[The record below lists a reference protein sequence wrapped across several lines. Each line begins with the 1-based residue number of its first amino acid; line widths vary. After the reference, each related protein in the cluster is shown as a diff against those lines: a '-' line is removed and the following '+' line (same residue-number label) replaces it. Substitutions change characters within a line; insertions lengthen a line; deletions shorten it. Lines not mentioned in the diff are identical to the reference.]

1 MLALVLTSASALTPV
16 YGVIIDAGPTTT
28 RLQTYQWDADDEQQ
42 LPIPVGKS
50 SESKTPLHLAYYR
63 PEIVPDVFKEIMP
76 AAIDAVP
83 EQLQPQTTIYCFGTS
98 GMRRIQEDE
107 RQAVINA
114 IKDHLKSNYT
124 FKVADDSVDALTIQ
138 EEGLYQWI
146 AVNLVLDN
154 FDDGKTTVPV
164 ADMSERS
171 TNVVFATD
179 ASGDAYSRHVYDVA
193 IFGKTLRVFC
203 YSYEE
208 LGIDEG
214 EENYTNSI
222 AQVVGRSSIDAACYP
237 QGYQAQFKYLDIN
250 GTGNYD
256 DCYSSLSTSTLITKD
271 CSGTFCGFEG
281 LAMPNSMSKKN
292 LYGISVFAD
301 PVEMFKLT
309 PKLSENIEFAKKYCA
324 KSIDDLQGDYVGVS
338 QDQLAKYCLMM
349 AYTYNFLVRGLGIS
363 EDEEVQRIT
372 TGNVTNITTGEE
384 VEVTVGWSYGAI
396 LTRTSASLVI
406 DQPEGFS
413 KILAIILGVAA
424 VLILIL
430 VITCI
435 IVRCK
440 KAEREKDELNIRQYH
455 HAIFQTEQQQLI
467 QEQELEQQQQ
477 PRPEQQEESQ
487 QQQSPREE
495 QQENEEPPAP

>member
-1 MLALVLTSASALTPV
+1 MLWLAITFASALTPV
-16 YGVIIDAGPTTT
+16 YGVIIDAGPAAT
-28 RLQTYQWDADDEQQ
+28 RLQTYQWDADNEQQ
-42 LPIPVGKS
+42 LPIPVGNS

-76 AAIDAVP
+76 AAIEAVP
-83 EQLQPQTTIYCFGTS
+83 EELQPQTTIYCFGTA
-98 GMRRIQEDE
+98 GMRGIQEDE
-107 RQAVINA
+107 RQAVISA

-124 FKVADDSVDALTIQ
+124 FKVADDSVDSLTIQ

-179 ASGDAYSRHVYDVA
+179 ASGDAYSRHVYNVA
-193 IFGKTLRVFC
+193 IFDKTFHVFC

-256 DCYSSLSTSTLITKD
+256 DCYASLSNSTLITNG
-271 CSGTFCGFEG
+271 CSGTFCSFEG
-281 LAMPNSMSKKN
+281 LAMPNSMSGKN
-292 LYGISVFAD
+292 LHGISVFAD

-309 PKLSENIEFAKKYCA
+309 PKLSENVKFAKEYCA
-324 KSIDDLQGDYVGVS
+324 KSIDELQGEYASVS

-363 EDEEVQRIT
+363 EDEDVQRIT
-372 TGNVTNITTGEE
+372 SGNVTNITTGED
-384 VEVTVGWSYGAI
+384 VEVTVGWPYGAI

-435 IVRCK
+435 IVRCRK
-440 KAEREKDELNIRQYH
+440 IEKEKDELNIRQH
-455 HAIFQTEQQQLI
+455 HHEIFQSERQQLLQQQPPPQEQQQ
-467 QEQELEQQQQ
+467 
-477 PRPEQQEESQ
+477 P
-487 QQQSPREE
+487 QQSPREQE
-495 QQENEEPPAP
+495 QQNEEPPAP